1 MDLRGI
7 LRGALGSGLAR
18 GLDHA
23 ETLSLLVHN
32 VLTSRGALYRVPE
45 WAQRIE
51 PEALGLSS
59 GALARLHDDRLGR
72 SLEALASPAA
82 RTVFF
87 RLALGVIRDFEL
99 AVPRVH
105 FDTTTVTVFGQYE
118 SSRAEPRLAHGHNKD
133 HRPDLKQL
141 LFGLNVT
148 SDGAVPLLHHVW
160 SGNRGDDSVHVAN
173 VDRLREILGRDDFVY
188 VADSKLCT
196 KGNLEHVTSYGGLF
210 VTVLPR
216 SRKEDQSF
224 RADLRSGKVKAR
236 WRKVLERKAA
246 RREEDGPDTYSVTKQ
261 GPPATEEG
269 YRIVWVRSAL
279 QARLDEEGR
288 IARLRKAE
296 AELYVLARRLE
307 RRRRAKPQAVR
318 EDAAAIVDRY
328 KVDEFLH
335 VDVGSVVEVERR
347 YLRRGRPK
355 PGDPMRTV
363 RHRRLRLR
371 VTRDKAALRAEL
383 RVDGVFPLATN
394 HPRAS
399 KREVLEIY
407 KYQPYIERRFAL
419 TKSEYGITPVFL
431 KKPARVVGLVHLY
444 FIAIMC
450 SALIERQVRQAMKA
464 RGITSLP
471 ILPEGRPTT
480 TPTTPRILEAFDHVA
495 WHEYEEG
502 PRAVTFPVQLT
513 PTQELLLTLLDMPT
527 TAYA

>member
-18 GLDHA
+18 GMDHA

-118 SSRAEPRLAHGHNKD
+118 SSRAEPRFAHGHNKD

-196 KGNLEHVTSYGGLF
+196 EGNLEHVTSYGGLF

-216 SRKEDQSF
+216 SRKEDQAF
-224 RADLRSGKVKAR
+224 RADLRSGKVQAR
-236 WRKVLERKAA
+236 WRKVLERQAA
-246 RREEDGPDTYSVTKQ
+246 RREEDGPDSHSCAFPGSFTHGQVT
-261 GPPATEEG
+261 
-269 YRIVWVRSAL
+269 
-279 QARLDEEGR
+279 
-288 IARLRKAE
+288 
-296 AELYVLARRLE
+296 
-307 RRRRAKPQAVR
+307 
-318 EDAAAIVDRY
+318 
-328 KVDEFLH
+328 
-335 VDVGSVVEVERR
+335 
-347 YLRRGRPK
+347 
-355 PGDPMRTV
+355 
-363 RHRRLRLR
+363 
-371 VTRDKAALRAEL
+371 
-383 RVDGVFPLATN
+383 
-394 HPRAS
+394 
-399 KREVLEIY
+399 
-407 KYQPYIERRFAL
+407 
-419 TKSEYGITPVFL
+419 
-431 KKPARVVGLVHLY
+431 
-444 FIAIMC
+444 
-450 SALIERQVRQAMKA
+450 
-464 RGITSLP
+464 
-471 ILPEGRPTT
+471 
-480 TPTTPRILEAFDHVA
+480 
-495 WHEYEEG
+495 
-502 PRAVTFPVQLT
+502 
-513 PTQELLLTLLDMPT
+513 
-527 TAYA
+527 